1 MQQESQWRQIF
12 MLNIIYLISSL
23 LMLTSTI
30 LITGDYVC
38 LFLANCLIFEFCWNN
53 AIHLSLFLLVS
64 DLLETKPSFGV
75 HSNGACENDI
85 VAMLMMCFLTF
96 RKTFKKVFA
105 HLLSATRLYY
115 GKYGSTL
122 IWAKYILRKKDW
134 LCYLMSTL
142 PIVVQCKIGKW
153 LWLYHCILLHNV
165 HQVES
170 PSYLGVLS
178 SPLCKKDQFL
188 RWQ

>member
-1 MQQESQWRQIF
+1 M
-12 MLNIIYLISSL
+12 
-23 LMLTSTI
+23 
-30 LITGDYVC
+30 ITGNYVC
-38 LFLANCLIFEFCWNN
+38 LFSAKCLILQFFCWNN

-75 HSNGACENDI
+75 HNYGACENDI

-96 RKTFKKVFA
+96 RKTFKRF
-105 HLLSATRLYY
+105 LLISFLQHV
-115 GKYGSTL
+115 STTVNMDQRWYEQN
-122 IWAKYILRKKDW
+122 IFCAKKAW
-134 LCYLMSTL
+134 LCYLMSTF

-170 PSYLGVLS
+170 PSYVGVLS

-188 RWQ
+188 RWH